1 MNSQTIKSANKMKNR
16 FFKPFVGSNY
26 NVGIRGKKILILGAS
41 FYCPKTECKFYEKCT
56 DVQKKAS
63 SSCDATCPL
72 YNPVGKVLHN
82 EPSYCID
89 DAPQTYQTFAAY
101 ISKYLDYGNYE
112 NVWSYLAFTNYVQFF
127 LPATG
132 NGFRETRWSD
142 LSERDFEAFIET
154 VKEVEPDIV
163 IIWGCVINSRLKEEN
178 VYVTD
183 QSNIGITEGY
193 MCHMKIPEMRKE
205 ITLLNPYHPSSSA
218 WHSALSIFEK
228 YLKQALNEK

>member
-1 MNSQTIKSANKMKNR
+1 MKKR
-16 FFKPFVGSNY
+16 FFRPFVGKRY
-26 NVGIRGKKILILGAS
+26 NEGIRGKKILVLGAS
-41 FYCPKTECKFYEKCT
+41 FYCPNTECKFYDQCT
-56 DVQKKAS
+56 DVVKKDS
-63 SSCDATCPL
+63 NSCDANCPV
-72 YNPVGKVLHN
+72 YKTNGKVLHD

-89 DAPQTYQTFAAY
+89 DAPKTYQTFASY
-101 ISKYLDYGNYE
+101 MSKYLDNGNYE
-112 NVWSYLAFTNYVQFF
+112 NVWSHLAFTNYVQFF
-127 LPATG
+127 LPAAA

-163 IIWGCVINSRLKEEN
+163 IIWGCVINSRIKEEN

-193 MCHMKIPEMRKE
+193 MCHMKIPGMSNK

-218 WHSALSIFEK
+218 WHSALSTFDK